1 MIQSLTTLFSLAL
14 DLRALQSE
22 FATGLETIV
31 NDELS
36 AAFGSS
42 LSSSQHNILLRKVLN
57 IMTATLDKTSTM
69 DNIDRMNAVA
79 ASTTTIFVDF
89 LSGPEFADASFTS
102 SALSTISQFRS
113 QVASRA
119 VNLLDQLRRD
129 YLSGAR
135 GPAPAS
141 SQLNKTRPVYE
152 FIRKTLGIRMHGSEN
167 YARFVNGLGVEDVTL
182 GQNISLIHEV
192 GTISIRTHCH
202 YHTDEIILGHPGWQ
216 DAAYRRVS
224 FRLDVG
230 FIY

>member
-1 MIQSLTTLFSLAL
+1 L
-14 DLRALQSE
+14 DLRALQGE

-31 NDELS
+31 NDEL
-36 AAFGSS
+36 ATAFGPL
-42 LSSSQHNILLRKVLN
+42 LSASQHGILIRKVLN
-57 IMTATLDKTSTM
+57 VMTMALDRTSTM
-69 DNIDRMNAVA
+69 DNVDRMNAVA

-141 SQLNKTRPVYE
+141 PQLNKTKPVYE
-152 FIRKTLGIRMHGSEN
+152 FVRKTLGIRMHGSEN
-167 YARFVNGLGVEDVTL
+167 YARFVSGLGVEDVSI

-192 GTISIRTHCH
+192 SKIPFRISFTSAHVL
-202 YHTDEIILGHPGWQ
+202 Y
-216 DAAYRRVS
+216 
-224 FRLDVG
+224 F
-230 FIY
+230 